1 MPIVVADKSQH
12 ILQSDVG
19 IQPTILLQAKM
30 EFSSQNVIGNKK
42 GDLRFVQLD
51 WQVAS
56 HPVQVGIGQQ
66 DTWTHG
72 QLPE

>member
-1 MPIVVADKSQH
+1 MPIVVADKSQY

-30 EFSSQNVIGNKK
+30 AFKSQIVIRKKK
-42 GDLRFVQLD
+42 GDLHFVQLD

-56 HPVQVGIGQQ
+56 HPVQVRIGQQ

-72 QLPE
+72 QSPE